1 MFAFQSKA
9 RQSEC
14 ESRALQLAHEDERL
28 RCEETIQKL
37 SNQLSGLQE
46 QIKKQASSS
55 SSSHNNQNNSAEGDT
70 VSLKDKKISEYEEQ
84 VKILSTQLLK
94 KQGAVQEL
102 QTERSALKARMT
114 DLQNRSAKLEQQL
127 EQLRDPED
135 DFNDYYYEGLLF
147 FLSPPFSSIILI
159 AII

>member
-1 MFAFQSKA
+1 MFPFQTKA

-37 SNQLSGLQE
+37 SSQLTGLQE
-46 QIKKQASSS
+46 QIKKNPSSPHS
-55 SSSHNNQNNSAEGDT
+55 NQNNSADGDT

-135 DFNDYYYEGLLF
+135 DFNDYYYEGC
-147 FLSPPFSSIILI
+147 
-159 AII
+159 